1 MADQSTLSD
10 LSQRIGV
17 LMENLGEKLRQFASA
32 GTMPDDHAEKA
43 KEMHAKAETIR
54 AKLPE
59 GEGVAGEIERDNVIV
74 FGEEW
79 GDEGKAAR
87 VGEKAMC
94 HKHFRLAAVAPAK
107 VMHFSIVDLH
117 ITFLARH
124 FQGRH
129 KPFRQMRTISSP
141 DGADIVGKNCH
152 FG

>member
-1 MADQSTLSD
+1 MRDDGGFVAICKQIERLGNLNKFAPS
-10 LSQRIGV
+10 RFWIG
-17 LMENLGEKLRQFASA
+17 LPTHLRVA
-32 GTMPDDHAEKA
+32 H
-43 KEMHAKAETIR
+43 
-54 AKLPE
+54 
-59 GEGVAGEIERDNVIV
+59 AGEIERDNVIV